1 MTKYINSEVDMTIR
15 LIIASIMFVIN
26 LIGYKIPINDWIET
40 FLIVGLILCITLKI
54 GLDISIITEKTANAD
69 NLIRIIDLI
78 IFALVMYSI
87 NSNII
92 ELGDKTCNII
102 NILIMALSALSLIV
116 IHKNKHS
123 KAG

>member
-1 MTKYINSEVDMTIR
+1 MTKYINSEVDMAIR

-40 FLIVGLILCITLKI
+40 FLIVGLILGMTLKI
-54 GLDISIITEKTANAD
+54 GLDISIITEKTANVN

-78 IFALVMYSI
+78 IFALLMYSI

-92 ELGDKTCNII
+92 ELEDKTCNII
-102 NILIMALSALSLIV
+102 NLLLMVLSALSLIV
-116 IHKNKHS
+116 IHKDEHS

>member
-116 IHKNKHS
+116 IHKDKHS